1 MYPSKS
7 IVSYG
12 RKGGSQMK
20 TSIKR
25 SFRRLFLCLLIAA
38 AVGSFGVFVGAEP
51 LLTASAEDFVSG
63 GFTYTVADNE
73 ATLTGYDDA
82 SVENLMIPKA
92 LDGYAVAAIGDN
104 AFAGCTDITSVSVPV
119 SVTAIG
125 ENAFGEAKSLAFI
138 YYAGSSE
145 QWAAVSIAE
154 NNEALASA
162 EIKVNAVCEHTHSY
176 SQAVTKEPTCA
187 EKGVTTYTCI
197 YCDDSYTQEIPA
209 TGEHTYKTVITKA
222 TTAKDGQAVTSCT
235 VCGEV
240 SKTETIAKVTYFK
253 LSVSS
258 YAYDGKTKTPTVTV
272 KDSTGKVLK
281 KNTDYTLKAPSD
293 RKAVGSYTVT
303 VTLTGKYSGSKSLVF
318 TIVPNGTSLTSL
330 TPTFAGFTAK
340 WKKQTSQTAGY
351 QLQYAL
357 SSSFSS
363 YKTLTVKNISTTSLA
378 VSKLKGS
385 TKYYVRVRTYSAVGG
400 KYYYSAW
407 SPAAAV
413 KTEPQYG
420 IKMISSAS
428 LYVGGSGTIST
439 VTSPAKVTV
448 KWKSSDTSVA
458 KVSTAG
464 KVTAVKKG
472 TATITAYFT
481 YGGATYKA
489 TCKLTVKTPTI
500 KLSKTSLTLTEKN
513 TYQLK
518 AETAPTGV
526 TVKWKSSNTSILTVS
541 STGKITAVKSG
552 KATVTAYFVYGSVT
566 YRTTCSVTVV
576 TKRAA
581 NFDKVKSF
589 IDKNGYTNQS
599 GNKVIVYSAEDEEYT
614 YDYGIAYD
622 KKSGKLQFLYLGDR
636 KYSTGFE
643 HSLSMEISKTSTS
656 TTATNAI
663 LYYEYNEPIGA
674 AVATSSIQMSKFTSS
689 TKLSYTFSKDSTANM
704 KNQSIKNLLDAE
716 LQVAFQV
723 WNEML
728 KSTVGVTMRDL
739 GFTSYK

>member
-1 MYPSKS
+1 
-7 IVSYG
+7 
-12 RKGGSQMK
+12 MK

-25 SFRRLFLCLLIAA
+25 SLRRLFLCLLIVA

-63 GFTYTVADNE
+63 GFTYTMAENE
-73 ATLTGYDDA
+73 AAITGYDDA

-104 AFAGCTDITSVSVPV
+104 AFASCADITSVSVPA

-125 ENAFGEAKSLAFI
+125 ENAFGEADSLERI
-138 YYAGSSE
+138 YYAGSE
-145 QWAAVSIAE
+145 QEWGLIAIAE
-154 NNEALASA
+154 NNEAITSA
-162 EIKVNAVCEHTHSY
+162 QIEYDSVGEHVHSY
-176 SQAVTKEPTCA
+176 TKTVTKEPTCA
-187 EKGVTTYTCI
+187 EKGITTYTCI
-197 YCDDSYTQEIPA
+197 YCDDSYTEDIPE
-209 TGEHTYKTVITKA
+209 TGEHTLESVVTKA
-222 TTAKDGQAVTSCT
+222 TTSKDGKITTSCT
-235 VCGEV
+235 VCGKV
-240 SKTETIAKVTYFK
+240 VKTETIAKVTYFK
-253 LSVSS
+253 LSASS
-258 YAYDGKTKTPTVTV
+258 YVYDGKTKTPTVTV
-272 KDSTGKVLK
+272 KDSTGKTLK
-281 KNTDYTLKAPSD
+281 KNTDYTLKAPSS
-293 RKAVGSYTVT
+293 RTAVGSYTVT

-318 TIVPNGTSLTSL
+318 TIVPNGTSLMSL

-351 QLQYAL
+351 QLQYAYT
-357 SSSFSS
+357 SSFSS
-363 YKTLTVKNISTTSLA
+363 YKTLTVKSTSTTSLA

-413 KTEPQYG
+413 KTDPQYG

-458 KVSTAG
+458 KVSTTG

-489 TCKLTVKTPTI
+489 ACKLTVKTPAI

-526 TVKWKSSNTSILTVS
+526 TVKWQSSNTSILTVS
-541 STGKITAVKSG
+541 STGKITALKSG

-566 YRTTCSVTVV
+566 YRAYCNVTVV

-581 NFDKVKSF
+581 SFDKVKSF
-589 IDKNGYTNQS
+589 IEKNGYTNQN
-599 GNKVIVYSAEDEEYT
+599 GNKVIVYALEDEEYI
-614 YDYGIAYD
+614 YNYGIAYD
-622 KKSGKLQFLYLGDR
+622 KKNGKLDFVYLCER

-643 HSLSMEISKTSTS
+643 VTISMEVGKTSTS
-656 TTATNAI
+656 TTATDTI
-663 LYYEYNEPIGA
+663 IYYEYNEPLGA

-689 TKLSYTFSKDSTANM
+689 TKLNYSFSSDSTSNM
-704 KNQSIKNLLDAE
+704 KNQNVKDLLNAE
-716 LQVAFQV
+716 LQYAFEI
-723 WNEML
+723 WNAML
-728 KSTVGVTMRDL
+728 KSSVGVTMRDL
-739 GFTSYK
+739 GFTAYK